1 MTAVKQRSGRF
12 HQSLFRRKSLSDSRI
27 IAELYIMYYPSKVC
41 ENIGNIGD
49 VSNTISLL
57 RIDLP

>member
-1 MTAVKQRSGRF
+1 MKQRGGRL

-27 IAELYIMYYPSKVC
+27 IAELYIIYCPAMVC
-41 ENIGNIGD
+41 ENISNIGD
-49 VSNTISLL
+49 VSNTIRLL